1 MAVKT
6 MKKRLDNKGRVLPK
20 GISQRKD
27 GRYQGRIY
35 SKGKELVLY
44 DKDLASLKKKMDIKK
59 GEYAS
64 DKVKGTKRYTLAEWY
79 DEFLVSYKKATI
91 KETTYA
97 NYVNYFKWYY
107 KKYPIANIK
116 LDKLEEKDVLEHYEY
131 LLNKKK
137 LSYETVKLVNRF
149 VYGALKKAVEK
160 KIIAENPIIDIM
172 KKVKKTGGKEKTI
185 YTEEEKKI
193 FLEFIRQDKAFCVYD
208 AMFTLMFGSGMRV
221 GEVLALTWADIDFNK
236 NIIYVNKTLSYRKLT
251 GEKKHRFHITTPKT
265 NASKRMVPLMQVVK
279 EALLEL
285 KTSHETVELDKVHF
299 TVDGVSDFVF
309 VTSKGTTY
317 ISDSINRVLKD
328 IVEKYNKIE
337 VKKAKKEGREAHTL
351 KPITAHCFRHTFAT
365 ECIEKNMELTS
376 VSRILGHQSIKTTE
390 AIYVHR
396 TEKMAQQDAEALN
409 KMIEL

>member
-6 MKKRLDNKGRVLPK
+6 MKKRMDNKGRVLPK
-20 GISQRKD
+20 GITQRKD

-172 KKVKKTGGKEKTI
+172 KKVKKTG
-185 YTEEEKKI
+185 
-193 FLEFIRQDKAFCVYD
+193 ASC
-208 AMFTLMFGSGMRV
+208 
-221 GEVLALTWADIDFNK
+221 
-236 NIIYVNKTLSYRKLT
+236 II
-251 GEKKHRFHITTPKT
+251 
-265 NASKRMVPLMQVVK
+265 
-279 EALLEL
+279 
-285 KTSHETVELDKVHF
+285 
-299 TVDGVSDFVF
+299 
-309 VTSKGTTY
+309 
-317 ISDSINRVLKD
+317 
-328 IVEKYNKIE
+328 
-337 VKKAKKEGREAHTL
+337 
-351 KPITAHCFRHTFAT
+351 
-365 ECIEKNMELTS
+365 
-376 VSRILGHQSIKTTE
+376 
-390 AIYVHR
+390 
-396 TEKMAQQDAEALN
+396 
-409 KMIEL
+409 